1 MQIPKSVYIFVFVCR
16 CSPCQ
21 SQKMFVVFYFYI
33 CVKVLALPIPIV
45 VDNFAAYYDEQ
56 KLQAALVDSRLSFF
70 EKIFFV
76 LTIIRL
82 FEKITFHN
90 FKAFWSQVDKKAESI
105 VDAERRKEAL
115 GVEKAGLVCL
125 LFFRQHFALQL
136 FKK

>member
-1 MQIPKSVYIFVFVCR
+1 MLCTANP
-16 CSPCQ
+16 
-21 SQKMFVVFYFYI
+21 QKCLYFHI

-56 KLQAALVDSRLSFF
+56 KLQAALVDSRLSSF
-70 EKIFFV
+70 ENIIIS
-76 LTIIRL
+76 LTILRFL
-82 FEKITFHN
+82 VMITFHN

-125 LFFRQHFALQL
+125 LFSRQHCASQL
-136 FKK
+136 F